1 LATSAESLS
10 AKPECQID
18 PFSDVKTVRD
28 QDLNLDVGMGGLE
41 LARDVRPLPRQP
53 FSLWERGA
61 GGGEAPALGRV
72 FGRRGVDGRDSRGS
86 SPAMTLS
93 RYKRIFLF
101 RFPKID
107 ATMLVFVRNGRERR
121 RSEASTEA
129 RRAADTLANSEAPR
143 MDSRAEGS
151 RIDRKSLKTPDSRKK
166 TAFGFCCARL

>member
-1 LATSAESLS
+1 
-10 AKPECQID
+10 
-18 PFSDVKTVRD
+18 
-28 QDLNLDVGMGGLE
+28 
-41 LARDVRPLPRQP
+41 
-53 FSLWERGA
+53 
-61 GGGEAPALGRV
+61 
-72 FGRRGVDGRDSRGS
+72 
-86 SPAMTLS
+86 MTLS

-151 RIDRKSLKTPDSRKK
+151 RIDRKSLKTPDSWKK
-166 TAFGFCCARL
+166 TAF